1 MDDNLS
7 DLKTDET
14 ARVDISNVDKL
25 TQSYLLLKERIAG
38 THELIKKYNDK
49 IKECEQIKKDLDT
62 SNKHG
67 KETTYNYNSA
77 LAKLIKLELQNTEY
91 KKSIETLTTQVNEAN
106 IKAAADQQHIQQ
118 LICKIK
124 DVEEDQNHK
133 IIQYDLEKSTFQ
145 VRIKELEQELKNVK
159 RSYDTKMKKMGKK
172 ISIGNENKPKLRD
185 IGTNT
190 LTRNTKM
197 RNPEVTHKSVSTDD
211 LYNSKDNIY
220 SIFCDKCS
228 VLLDPPPIE
237 KICNIMS
244 NSCPKL
250 IEKIESPPKRFPS
263 PPLRSPSPLQP
274 SIDIKNGQRCKIETL
289 STLSDTS
296 SQHLPNQNSRVEFIP
311 TSLLTPHT
319 ISLGRSDYCNT
330 FPPTSNLINP
340 STYYIGSTPL
350 NPLSRTDSNTTN
362 QDNHCENMVTP
373 SLSIILSL
381 QKRIDTLEMKM
392 KMKEKL
398 NKKGLN
404 QSNSCCQH
412 HHINPC
418 SMYDINNSTQFNFNN
433 LTKLM
438 DAYRRKET
446 KKLNRH
452 RTLTKLSRLKCKR
465 LQNVHTGFWKI
476 ESIVKKTERT
486 SLKKKPKKCKY
497 RRSFLR
503 KSDNLLHSTED
514 IEELSGD
521 SKTNINV
528 QSKSVLHISESNLS
542 LNSDHMNRN
551 EAEAKIVRNLVECSK
566 SVGGE
571 TDLGI
576 LSDTIESGKLIRSEG
591 NMDIY
596 STLTEHKSAIEN
608 ESCSIEHIKPVNEC
622 PIKVVHVSHLVKLNK
637 PIEKTNT
644 LNIDMSETPQSD
656 SLIPQIGTN
665 NFNIGNSTKKRKI
678 SESELKKSVI
688 RSKLL
693 KKIKNLKKNSKIM
706 KTCQNV
712 LEHEDMHNYEHENGN
727 ISEEQKALDNNSGVV
742 KKDEYIP
749 KKKPRIAHVP
759 KNTMIKQKKL
769 NDVPEFKKQL
779 VKDLENANC
788 TDLNELK
795 GDNNELQNIC
805 GNNIQETQLV
815 SSKAHSSSTENIVG
829 DPVHKIAVTDI
840 KNLLSNVRNKTHEQD
855 TNITFETN
863 NRYSLLDTTHNTN
876 SLEEKI
882 ELHEKMTDSNKND
895 EHLKYVCENNSLD
908 VREINKTDNTNKQE
922 LLNFNDM
929 SSTDTS
935 EINNIS
941 KRNLCIEEITRTN
954 VCTTQD
960 DSAIEHE
967 LKSYSLLKIL
977 REHINNNPTKKNKN
991 MHNKKFLHIG
1001 LMADEF
1007 VSKQLQRLVD
1017 NDWQNSIHW
1026 DVIEKLKFTC
1036 SSRIIAKGIIEF
1048 LSTEQEHNKNLD
1060 NHYTPPAPLM
1070 TKAQQRIAALLI
1082 DLEKSD
1088 PTVFQFVQLGI
1099 EYKLFRFNQAIERDA
1114 LQSLARMYTVLA
1126 RIKKDREKIRMF
1138 CCDALYCLGVH
1149 AILILYTVFTC
1160 WPEVFPNNETSTNRL
1175 LPKCM
1180 AHLIMAQQAI
1190 DYPKFYALK
1199 NLVSMYYKYPMGTLS
1214 KDLLKELLTAL
1225 QEKND
1230 SEVEIAI
1237 ILLAKRE
1244 GTTWT
1249 YTNIIKGALLSMI
1262 INEKFPSTYRAF
1274 FLLGNLMRVFP
1285 IEDKD
1290 NLVGEIIE
1298 QLCDLINSDEG
1309 SDEQKEGVF
1318 SALLSLSRHKF
1329 DKVIQNTLRWTPSV
1343 PLHIRTIEQ
1352 ISGLFNARDS
1362 DFWRAYLKKN
1372 RQLSVTSKKNKT

>member
-1 MDDNLS
+1 MNDNLS

-14 ARVDISNVDKL
+14 AQVDISNIDKL
-25 TQSYLLLKERIAG
+25 TQSYLLLKKRITG

-49 IKECEQIKKDLDT
+49 IKECEQLKKDLDT
-62 SNKHG
+62 SNKYG
-67 KETTYNYNSA
+67 KEVTFNYNST
-77 LAKLIKLELQNTEY
+77 LSKLIKFELQNTEY
-91 KKSIETLTTQVNEAN
+91 KKSIETMTTQINEAN

-124 DVEEDQNHK
+124 DIEEDQNHK
-133 IIQYDLEKSTFQ
+133 RIQYDLEKSSLQ
-145 VRIKELEQELKNVK
+145 LRIKELEQELKNVK
-159 RSYDTKMKKMGKK
+159 RSYSTKKKKIGKK
-172 ISIGNENKPKLRD
+172 ISIENENKPKLQD

-190 LTRNTKM
+190 LTTNTIM
-197 RNPEVTHKSVSTDD
+197 QNPKVAHKSVSTDD
-211 LYNSKDNIY
+211 LYNSKDNMYPIY
-220 SIFCDKCS
+220 CDKCC

-250 IEKIESPPKRFPS
+250 IEKIESPPKRFPP

-296 SQHLPNQNSRVEFIP
+296 SQHLPNQNSRVEFIS

-330 FPPTSNLINP
+330 FPLTSNLIDP

-373 SLSIILSL
+373 SFSIMLSL

-392 KMKEKL
+392 KMQEKL
-398 NKKGLN
+398 NKKSLN

-412 HHINPC
+412 HHINAC
-418 SMYDINNSTQFNFNN
+418 SMYDINNSTQFNFSN
-433 LTKLM
+433 LRKLM

-446 KKLNRH
+446 KKLNRYK
-452 RTLTKLSRLKCKR
+452 TLTKLSRLKCKR

-476 ESIVKKTERT
+476 ESIVNKTERT
-486 SLKKKPKKCKY
+486 SKKKPKKCKY
-497 RRSFLR
+497 RHSFLR

-514 IEELSGD
+514 IEELTGD

-528 QSKSVLHISESNLS
+528 QSKSILRIRESNLS
-542 LNSDHMNRN
+542 LNSDHTNRN

-571 TDLGI
+571 TDSGI

-608 ESCSIEHIKPVNEC
+608 ESCSIEHIKPVNES

-637 PIEKTNT
+637 PTEKTNT
-644 LNIDMSETPQSD
+644 LNIDMLEMPQSD
-656 SLIPQIGTN
+656 SLIPQIETN
-665 NFNIGNSTKKRKI
+665 NFNIDNSTKKRKVG
-678 SESELKKSVI
+678 ESEFKKSVV
-688 RSKLL
+688 RLKLL
-693 KKIKNLKKNSKIM
+693 EKIKNLKKNSKIM
-706 KTCQNV
+706 NTCQNA
-712 LEHEDMHNYEHENGN
+712 LEHQDMHNYEHENGN
-727 ISEEQKALDNNSGVV
+727 ISEKQKALDNNSGVV
-742 KKDEYIP
+742 KKDDYIP

-759 KNTMIKQKKL
+759 KNTVIKRKKL

-779 VKDLENANC
+779 VKDLENANY

-795 GDNNELQNIC
+795 GDNNELQKIC
-805 GNNIQETQLV
+805 GNNIQETQLI

-840 KNLLSNVRNKTHEQD
+840 KNLQD

-876 SLEEKI
+876 SLEEII
-882 ELHEKMTDSNKND
+882 ELDEKMTDSNKND

-908 VREINKTDNTNKQE
+908 EDSLREINKTDTMSKQE

-941 KRNLCIEEITRTN
+941 ERNLCIEEITRTN
-954 VCTTQD
+954 VCITQD
-960 DSAIEHE
+960 ESAIKHE
-967 LKSYSLLKIL
+967 LKSYGLLKIL
-977 REHINNNPTKKNKN
+977 QKHINDNPTKKNKN

-1001 LMADEF
+1001 LMADKF

-1026 DVIEKLKFTC
+1026 DVIEKLQFTC

-1088 PTVFQFVQLGI
+1088 PTIFQFVQVGI
-1099 EYKLFRFNQAIERDA
+1099 EYKLFRFNQAIERHV

-1126 RIKKDREKIRMF
+1126 RIKKDREKMRIF

-1160 WPEVFPNNETSTNRL
+1160 WPEIFPNNETSTNRL

-1180 AHLIMAQQAI
+1180 AHLIMTQQAK
-1190 DYPKFYALK
+1190 DYPKLYALK

-1225 QEKND
+1225 QERND
-1230 SEVEIAI
+1230 SEVEIAV

-1244 GTTWT
+1244 GATWT
-1249 YTNIIKGALLSMI
+1249 YTNIVKGALLSMI
-1262 INEKFPSTYRAF
+1262 INKKFPSTYRAF
-1274 FLLGNLMRVFP
+1274 FLLGNLMRAFP

-1290 NLVGEIIE
+1290 NLVGQIVE

-1329 DKVIQNTLRWTPSV
+1329 DKVIQNTLKWIPSV
-1343 PLHIRTIEQ
+1343 PLHVRTIEQ
-1352 ISGLFNARDS
+1352 ISGLFNTRNS
-1362 DFWRAYLKKN
+1362 DFWRAYLRKN
-1372 RQLSVTSKKNKT
+1372 RQLIVTSKKNKT